1 MNNVAQGNLVFELL
15 EVLGKLVKEGKE
27 KESRLAM
34 SYGLMARRTSPD
46 RRTTYVLLR
55 GVDRSSVRQF
65 SQWPESVTFICYQ
78 QQGKTSLL
86 CLQPVF

>member
-15 EVLGKLVKEGKE
+15 EVLGELVKEGKE

-46 RRTTYVLLR
+46 RRTTSFSEALI
-55 GVDRSSVRQF
+55 DRVSGNFHNGQ
-65 SQWPESVTFICYQ
+65 Y
-78 QQGKTSLL
+78 L
-86 CLQPVF
+86 